1 MTNLFLPKDREAA
14 LLVLKDQLYARI
26 REQLDALAQAK
37 AISQEETDYYA
48 AAARMLYNEITFVR
62 NLLDVIERS

>member
-1 MTNLFLPKDREAA
+1 MKNLFLPKDRDGA
-14 LLVLKDQLYARI
+14 LLILKGELYVRI

-48 AAARMLYNEITFVR
+48 AAAHMLYNEITFVR